1 MKIDNFLF
9 LFFKKKLL
17 PSPFRLIRE
26 FTYDK
31 MLEKYGEE
39 SVLVTRREED
49 GIVGKVRDVDD
60 PKVYMHNSEIL
71 LKRHPEIRDAFQT
84 ERLEPYVRKTHGFS
98 QFFLGRKVRSHAKK
112 AAKDTGG
119 KIWCQILPAAKPTG
133 HRMVRV
139 VVVVV
144 VVGGL
149 L

>member
-1 MKIDNFLF
+1 
-9 LFFKKKLL
+9 
-17 PSPFRLIRE
+17 
-26 FTYDK
+26 

-98 QFFLGRKVRSHAKK
+98 QFFLGRKVISHAKK
-112 AAKDTGG
+112 AAKVKREKYGAKCGPMSIWRIENFSQFGDTNPSQYGEF
-119 KIWCQILPAAKPTG
+119 
-133 HRMVRV
+133 
-139 VVVVV
+139 
-144 VVGGL
+144 
-149 L
+149 